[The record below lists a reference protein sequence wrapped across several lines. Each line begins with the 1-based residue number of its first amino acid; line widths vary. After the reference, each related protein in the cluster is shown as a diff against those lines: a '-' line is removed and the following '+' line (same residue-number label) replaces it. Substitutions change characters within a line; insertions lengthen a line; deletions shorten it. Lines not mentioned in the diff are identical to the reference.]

1 MGDRV
6 MTTAAAAAPRLDP
19 RVARS
24 RAAVLTATV
33 QLLIERGIAGA
44 TVEAVAARSGV
55 AKTTIY
61 RQWPDQPS
69 LVLDAFSSLLAAQ
82 EPPDTGT
89 LREDLLQMLRGLAA
103 ALTTSPAAALM
114 PALIDAAERQPA
126 YRALHHR
133 EAEARHSSLRTVLG
147 RGIER
152 GELPPGTE
160 VDLLVDLLAGPLFH
174 RRWVSDRVLDDHFA
188 TAVVDTVLLG
198 THRSPHSNPRTGG
211 PRC

>member
-1 MGDRV
+1 